1 MNINKIISTGILI
14 VLILLA
20 VSSGVTKIMLMQPDA
35 SFFGRYGFTDPLL
48 MSFGFTQVLGGV
60 MMSLSKAR
68 FIGAALVVLTFIV
81 SLVLLVLD
89 GNYLMVVITGVAT
102 MLLGGVMFI
111 SWRRK

>member
-1 MNINKIISTGILI
+1 MKILKIIWAGILI

-35 SFFGRYGFTDPLL
+35 SFFGRYGFTSPLL
-48 MSFGFTQVLGGV
+48 MSFGFTQLLGGV
-60 MMSLSKAR
+60 MMALGKTR

-89 GNYLMVVITGVAT
+89 GNTLMAVITSVATGLLVAVMVV
-102 MLLGGVMFI
+102 
-111 SWRRK
+111 SWKQR

>member
-1 MNINKIISTGILI
+1 MNVKKIISAGILI

-35 SFFGRYGFTDPLL
+35 SFFGRYGFTGPLL
-48 MSFGFTQVLGGV
+48 MSFGFTQVLGGI

-68 FIGAALVVLTFIV
+68 FIGAALVLLTFLV

-89 GNYLMVVITGVAT
+89 GNYLMIAITSVAT
-102 MLLGGVMFI
+102 LLLVAVMI
-111 SWRRK
+111 VSRKQK